1 MMFMMLG
8 RKRILLFCLIF
19 ISSAFN
25 AQILES
31 YPNGTEFYKGGR
43 VEFYRQFHDIL
54 LKQKLK
60 PCDDKNE
67 FYHLEVVVYPDA
79 TIKFVKQDSSKFS
92 NSKCTYDLT
101 RVVLKFMKDWSPAEV
116 DGKKEAALVKI
127 PMFADDLFEKYVDSY
142 LPEMYSTVPEYEG
155 GIQEFRKKVANSI
168 DTGRFVAKTSV
179 RFTVETTFAINAEG
193 KMEDVKLSRETD
205 NKEFNEMI
213 LTAIK
218 SIKKKW
224 KPATYHNI
232 PVKYHF
238 RLPLTFNFD

>member
-1 MMFMMLG
+1 MMLI
-8 RKRILLFCLIF
+8 KRILLLCLICVSF
-19 ISSAFN
+19 ISN

-31 YPNGTEFYKGGR
+31 YPDGMEFYKGGR
-43 VEFYRQFHDIL
+43 VEFYKQFHKIL
-54 LKQKLK
+54 LEKNLK

-67 FYHLEVVVYPDA
+67 FYHLEIVVYPDS
-79 TIKFVKQDSSKFS
+79 TIKFVKQDSAKIS
-92 NSKCTYDLT
+92 NSKCTFDLT
-101 RVVLKFMKDWSPAEV
+101 RIVLKYMKDWAPAEV

-127 PMFADDLFEKYVDSY
+127 QIFPDDLFEKYLDSY
-142 LPEMYSTVPEYEG
+142 LPEMYSKAPEFEG

-168 DTGRFVAKTSV
+168 DTRRFSTKTSV
-179 RFTVETTFAINAEG
+179 KFTVEATFAINSEG
-193 KMEDVKLSRETD
+193 KIEDVKLSKETD
-205 NKEFNEMI
+205 SKDFNEMI
-213 LTAIK
+213 LTSIK